1 MRRPTST
8 ARTAH
13 GHGANPGRRRG
24 GSAGSG
30 LPASTA
36 RGSRRSVIGA
46 LHISALLHSNVS
58 SISIDGR
65 IAAAC
70 SSIDCRFA
78 AACASISIDGRIA
91 AAACASAS
99 IDCRFAAACR
109 IISSPVMM
117 RPLVAPGRQD
127 RQAPSI
133 AHTGTVRKPG
143 GIHVAGTTSSLSII
157 LLLLWWRSWLTE
169 TPLAAGRI
177 QSTTQTTAV
186 NVRAY
191 SGAHKARLTTRCMRV
206 QSGTLFLHGALY
218 RRNADAERHAPPSA
232 RTLQQLDGRR
242 ISAFPPSSDSTMPVL
257 RAVRERTYPPRTR
270 EDARRLDLPI

>member
-30 LPASTA
+30 LPASNA

-65 IAAAC
+65 IGIAAAAAAC
-70 SSIDCRFA
+70 SSIDCRCA
-78 AACASISIDGRIA
+78 AACSSISIDDGRIA
-91 AAACASAS
+91 ATACSS
-99 IDCRFAAACR
+99 IDCRCAAACR
-109 IISSPVMM
+109 IISSPVVMM

-133 AHTGTVRKPG
+133 AHTGTVD
-143 GIHVAGTTSSLSII
+143 
-157 LLLLWWRSWLTE
+157 
-169 TPLAAGRI
+169 AGR
-177 QSTTQTTAV
+177 QLRNRGRPAWSRSAWRPAMNDTS
-186 NVRAY
+186 RAMD
-191 SGAHKARLTTRCMRV
+191 S
-206 QSGTLFLHGALY
+206 
-218 RRNADAERHAPPSA
+218 SA
-232 RTLQQLDGRR
+232 
-242 ISAFPPSSDSTMPVL
+242 
-257 RAVRERTYPPRTR
+257 
-270 EDARRLDLPI
+270 

>member
-30 LPASTA
+30 LPASNA
-36 RGSRRSVIGA
+36 RGSRRSVVIGA

-78 AACASISIDGRIA
+78 AACLSISIDGRIA
-91 AAACASAS
+91 AAACAS
-99 IDCRFAAACR
+99 IDCRFAAACLSISIDGRIAATAFAAACR

-117 RPLVAPGRQD
+117 RSLVAQGRQD

-143 GIHVAGTTSSLSII
+143 GIHVPGNHLESLVAEWCEFCGYFIRRNVQVGKQPKGGYEGE
-157 LLLLWWRSWLTE
+157 LGVWGAMERKVR
-169 TPLAAGRI
+169 LA
-177 QSTTQTTAV
+177 TAV
-186 NVRAY
+186 
-191 SGAHKARLTTRCMRV
+191 SGVSERPELAPSDRFRYGERV
-206 QSGTLFLHGALY
+206 ASQQVDVLV
-218 RRNADAERHAPPSA
+218 AER
-232 RTLQQLDGRR
+232 
-242 ISAFPPSSDSTMPVL
+242 
-257 RAVRERTYPPRTR
+257 
-270 EDARRLDLPI
+270 